1 MFVDLGRY
9 LKMEILW
16 QFIKEA
22 LEVLT

>member
-9 LKMEILW
+9 VKMEILW